1 MQAGVCQWVFN
12 ARLTA
17 GEMDTFDC
25 IRFVGEETVAGC
37 FEPLSR
43 YWRDPN
49 LEPVEDQAERAREL
63 LDSLGLLVSC
73 YTLESDFAV
82 YSERR
87 FEETVANCILEM
99 DIAEILGTD
108 TIRLDPRTS
117 LPEEHAEH
125 PDLDFIISR
134 MAEGMQEIADVA
146 EGRGIIVGVENHGL
160 LLGRSDLMMRLLES
174 VDRPNF
180 GINLDFSNFR
190 IVFGEDHIEVTRMFA
205 PFVVHVHAKDSYLSD
220 TEPPNA
226 EAEGWRRTLA
236 KDREEWFKPCV
247 GGTGD
252 MQWPLV
258 FSILRDAGYDGV
270 VSLETSLPDDIFGS
284 VREGVAN
291 LTRILGE
298 VESEET
304 A

>member
-17 GEMDTFDC
+17 GEMNMLDC
-25 IRFVGEETVAGC
+25 IRFVGEETVADC

-43 YWRDPN
+43 YWNDDERDPI
-49 LEPVEDQAERAREL
+49 EDQAEAARTL
-63 LDSLGLLVSC
+63 LDQVGLLVSC

-82 YSERR
+82 YDDDQ

-99 DIAEILGTD
+99 DIAEILDTD

-117 LPEEHAEH
+117 LPADHAER
-125 PDLDFIISR
+125 PDLDFIIER

-146 EGRGIIVGVENHGL
+146 EGRGMIVGVENHGL
-160 LLGRSDLMMRLLES
+160 LLGRSDLVMRLIEA

-180 GINLDFSNFR
+180 GVNLDFSNFR
-190 IVFGEDHIEVTRMFA
+190 IVFGEDHVEVTRMFA
-205 PFVVHVHAKDSYLSD
+205 PFVVHVHAKDSLLSD
-220 TEPPNA
+220 TEPENA

-236 KDREEWFKPCV
+236 KDREEWYKPCV

-258 FSILRDAGYDGV
+258 FSILRDADFDGT
-270 VSLETSLPDDIFGS
+270 VSLETSLADDILGS

-298 VESEET
+298 VESE
-304 A
+304 

>member
-17 GEMDTFDC
+17 GEMDMLDC
-25 IRFVGEETVAGC
+25 IRFVGEETVAEC

-43 YWRDPN
+43 YWDPD
-49 LEPVEDQAERAREL
+49 EAIEDQAEVARDL
-63 LDSLGLLVSC
+63 LDSVGLLVSC

-82 YSERR
+82 YDDEQ
-87 FEETVANCILEM
+87 FEETVANCIREM
-99 DIAEILGTD
+99 DIAEILDTD

-117 LPEEHAEH
+117 LPADHAES
-125 PDLDFIISR
+125 PDLDFIIER

-146 EGRGIIVGVENHGL
+146 ADRGMFVGVENHGL
-160 LLGRSDLMMRLLES
+160 LLGHSSLVMRLLEA

-180 GINLDFSNFR
+180 GVNLDFSNFR
-190 IVFGEDHIEVTRMFA
+190 IVFGEDHVEVTRMFA
-205 PFVVHVHAKDSYLSD
+205 PFVVHVHAKDSLLSG

-236 KDREEWFKPCV
+236 QDREEWYKPCV
-247 GGTGD
+247 GGAGD
-252 MQWPLV
+252 MQWPVV
-258 FSILRDAGYDGV
+258 FSILRDAGYEGT
-270 VSLETSLPDDIFGS
+270 VSLETSLPDDIIGS

-291 LTRILGE
+291 LMRILGE
-298 VESEET
+298 VESE
-304 A
+304 